1 MRGGIV
7 MDDFE
12 KELNEGGKTIKYYP
26 PLDPGRPIPVRYE
39 PPGYT
44 PGDLAESWR
53 EKARKGK
60 LLTTKKEVL
69 QERLKELEREEL
81 ENSLKGGK

>member
-1 MRGGIV
+1 
-7 MDDFE
+7 MDE
-12 KELNEGGKTIKYYP
+12 LERELNEGGKTIKYSP
-26 PLDPGRPIPVRYE
+26 PADPGRPIPISYE

-44 PGDLAESWR
+44 PGDIMAEYQ

-60 LLTTKKEVL
+60 LLTSKKEVL
-69 QERLKELEREEL
+69 EKRLKELEREEL